1 MPLFPQT
8 RSGASKD
15 YKNTRSREDVRDA
28 LAAFVGDNTTALVG
42 HRVGWLVGALSP
54 VNLGHRVS

>member
-8 RSGASKD
+8 RNGASKD

-28 LAAFVGDNTTALVG
+28 LAAFVGDNTTVLVG
-42 HRVGWLVGALSP
+42 HRVG
-54 VNLGHRVS
+54 